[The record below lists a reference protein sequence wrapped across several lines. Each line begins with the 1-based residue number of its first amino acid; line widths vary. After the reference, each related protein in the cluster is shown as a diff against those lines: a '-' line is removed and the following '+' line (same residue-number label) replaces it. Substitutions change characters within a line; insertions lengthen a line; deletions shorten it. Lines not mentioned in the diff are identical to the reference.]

1 MSRRKLTKEEKEL
14 WGRIASTA
22 KPMHSIRREPKTMAN
37 PKKTS
42 VSKVEYTFTEFKVGQ
57 KVQPNGPSFDL
68 KPDVRQSVSS
78 APLQMDHKAFGKLK
92 RGKLSPEAKLDLHG
106 MTLAQAHPALIRF
119 VTDAYASGL
128 RLVLVITGKGK
139 RGVDDGPIPRQVG
152 VLRHQV
158 PQWLRHAPIGPMILQ
173 VSEAHVRHG
182 GSGAYY
188 IYLRRHR

>member
-22 KPMHSIRREPKTMAN
+22 KPMHSLRREPKAVSH
-37 PKKTS
+37 PKKPS
-42 VSKVEYTFTEFKVGQ
+42 VSRTEYTFTEFKIGQ
-57 KVQPNGPSFDL
+57 KSKPKGPSFDL
-68 KPDVRQSVSS
+68 KPDVRQAVAS

-106 MTLAQAHPALIRF
+106 MTLAQAHPSLVRF

-158 PQWLRHAPIGPMILQ
+158 PQWLRQAPIGPIILQ